1 MGMIPIRYGSMA
13 DSKFSIISGIIL
25 KMFHGGQ
32 KDIFGQVKSQN
43 LIPNVNL
50 NINPPIKP
58 IGGIRLVIIHNK
70 RKPLI
75 IKKPNGV
82 DPLHL
87 LQSSG
92 IYILYILYIFIRGK
106 QSLYLLW
113 LLFLRYYR
121 LRLLVL

>member
-1 MGMIPIRYGSMA
+1 MGMISIRYGSMA
-13 DSKFSIISGIIL
+13 DSNFSIISGIIL

-50 NINPPIKP
+50 NIKSPIMP
-58 IGGIRLVIIHNK
+58 TPGIILIIIHNNT
-70 RKPLI
+70 KPLI
-75 IKKPNGV
+75 IKKPNAV

-92 IYILYILYIFIRGK
+92 IYILYIFIRGK
-106 QSLYLLW
+106 QSLYLLRS
-113 LLFLRYYR
+113 LFLRYYR